1 MTKDSFSVHVKPY
14 LLKLAQMG
22 ASLFE
27 KKKKKKKTL
36 GEDNIQKMS

>member
-22 ASLFE
+22 AILFE
-27 KKKKKKKTL
+27 KKKKKKTL

>member
-27 KKKKKKKTL
+27 KKKKKTL